1 MEEKYIYQKH
11 IYHVDTESGTRADI
25 YLSRNSDLGSRSQIK
40 NRIRKLQINGQDAK
54 LSQNVENGD
63 HIELHMEALPQFD
76 LEPEKMQA
84 EILFENDDVIVV
96 NKPAGMVV
104 HPAKGNYTGT
114 LLHGLLGHISKL
126 RDDFMETATDD
137 IESFR
142 PGIVHRLDK
151 DTSGVIIAAKHPEA
165 HAFLVNEFAERR
177 VGKLYTAIVK
187 GTPRKQ
193 TDSIKTRII
202 RDPANRKR
210 FTTVDSS
217 RLGKDSHTIY
227 RLVQTVKKGTRD
239 FSLLSLYPC
248 TGRTHQLRV
257 HMKFIGCSILG
268 DPVYGRCGQEA
279 AETGL
284 MLHATLLSIRLP
296 GGSGEQTFFAPI
308 PERFRCF
315 ETPDHT
321 IPADMDW
328 FESQLQSLRAAPE
341 QGKS

>member
-1 MEEKYIYQKH
+1 MEVKY
-11 IYHVDTESGTRADI
+11 IYHVDIESGIRADI

-40 NRIRKLQINGQDAK
+40 NRIRGLRINGQDAK
-54 LSQNVENGD
+54 LSQIVENGD
-63 HIELHMEALPQFD
+63 EIELYMEAVPQFD

-104 HPAKGNYTGT
+104 HPAKGNYSGT
-114 LLHGLLGHISKL
+114 LLHGLLGHISNL
-126 RDDFMETATDD
+126 RDDFKESSTEDV
-137 IESFR
+137 ESFR

-165 HAFLVNEFAERR
+165 HAFLVHEFAERR

-187 GTPRKQ
+187 GTPKNR
-193 TDSIKTRII
+193 TGSIQTRII
-202 RDPANRKR
+202 RDPSNRKR
-210 FTTVDSS
+210 FTAALKGSQ
-217 RLGKDSHTIY
+217 GKDSHTMY
-227 RLVQTVKKGTRD
+227 RLAQTVKKGTRD
-239 FSLLSLYPC
+239 LSLLTLYPC

-257 HMKFIGCSILG
+257 HMKYIGCPILG
-268 DPVYGRCGQEA
+268 DSVYGRCAQDAVES
-279 AETGL
+279 GL

-296 GGSGEQTFFAPI
+296 GCSKEQTFFAAV
-308 PERFRCF
+308 PERFKCF
-315 ETPDHT
+315 ETPDHR

-341 QGKS
+341 QEKS